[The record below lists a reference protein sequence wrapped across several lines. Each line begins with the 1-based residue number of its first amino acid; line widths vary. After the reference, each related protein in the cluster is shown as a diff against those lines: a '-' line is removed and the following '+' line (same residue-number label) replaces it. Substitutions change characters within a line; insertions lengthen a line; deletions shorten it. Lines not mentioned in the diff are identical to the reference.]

1 MYILFILL
9 GAMLL
14 YVLQFQIFKHHW
26 EKGLSLELH
35 FSSNHAMEDEE
46 LNLTET
52 IINQKL
58 LPLPILRVK
67 FTLSRNL
74 IFSDSPNSN
83 VSDNFYRDDLLS
95 ILMYQKLTRTLSFRC
110 SHRGYYR
117 LDQADLVINDI
128 FMSVFLAKHI
138 PLSEELFVYPKLLE
152 DQEIELPFKTMLGT
166 ILTRRYYNED
176 PFEFASIREYQTY
189 DNMKDINWKASAKT
203 GDLKVNVHDYTAS
216 QQVSILLNLEKQT
229 LLHRDTLMEESIR
242 LAATYANAFI
252 NSGIPVALYTNG
264 VDLRSKEPIILT
276 AGSGTSHMDTINE
289 GLSRID
295 LHETASSFL
304 TLIHPILKKTTSQDY
319 FLIISTYQKE
329 DLQNRLLD
337 LKQVHQDFSW
347 VVPLDTQIQNEVCKD
362 LEGNCFTY
370 LMSEAS

>member
-1 MYILFILL
+1 MHILFILL
-9 GAMLL
+9 GAILL
-14 YVLQFQIFKHHW
+14 YVLQFQIYRHNW
-26 EKGLSLELH
+26 EKGLGLELH
-35 FSSNHAMEDEE
+35 FSNNHAMEGEE
-46 LNLTET
+46 QNLTET

-58 LPLPILRVK
+58 LPLPIIRVK

-95 ILMYQKLTRTLSFRC
+95 LLMYQKLTRTLSFRC

-117 LDQADLVINDI
+117 IDQADLVINDI
-128 FMSVFLAKHI
+128 FMSVFFAKHI
-138 PLSEELFVYPKLLE
+138 PLSEALYVYPKILE
-152 DQEIELPFKTMLGT
+152 DQKIELPFKTMLGT
-166 ILTRRYYNED
+166 ILTKRYYNED

-189 DNMKDINWKASAKT
+189 DTMKDINWKASAKT

-216 QQVSILLNLEKQT
+216 PRVCILLNLEKQT
-229 LLHRDTLMEESIR
+229 LLHRNELMEESIR

-252 NSGIPVALYTNG
+252 TSGIPVALSTNG

-276 AGSGTSHMDTINE
+276 AGSGNSHMDTINE

-295 LHETASSFL
+295 LNETPSSFL
-304 TLIHPILKKTTSQDY
+304 ALIQPILKDTSSQDY
-319 FLIISTYQKE
+319 LLIISTYQKE
-329 DLQNRLLD
+329 DLQNQLLEF
-337 LKQVHQDFSW
+337 KQAHQDFSW
-347 VVPLDTQIQNEVCKD
+347 VVPLDNQIQNEVCKD
-362 LEGNCFTY
+362 LESNCFAY